1 MLDTTL
7 WYVLL
12 LAIGAGV
19 VFTYGIADD
28 LFNQSGQRKKNKKKT
43 EIESHRAV
51 ELEPVRSAVSPKPV
65 VRGYDSRE
73 LFWEDA
79 LIRIDEL
86 KRQIAADVKKED

>member
-1 MLDTTL
+1 M
-7 WYVLL
+7 YIFL
-12 LAIGAGV
+12 LAIRAGV
-19 VFTYGIADD
+19 VFTYAIADD
-28 LFNQSGQRKKNKKKT
+28 LFRQSGQRKKNKKKT

-51 ELEPVRSAVSPKPV
+51 ELKPVRSAVSAKPV

-86 KRQIAADVKKED
+86 KRQIAAEVKKED